1 MFSYRICGVD
11 SSHCT
16 QAVSKVRKG
25 KEQEIK
31 ATQLHTSEL
40 FAWLNETSR
49 IKTSLPSP
57 RRLHRLTH
65 REKAGAESTTF
76 LSYIAHRKQSLIPRF
91 TESLVSKYGNGT
103 HLAYS
108 QRCRNSLEQHRRRA
122 GREDCPP
129 TESRGRIQ
137 LCTMKIEL
145 PLLDLGKPGDFK

>member
-65 REKAGAESTTF
+65 REKAGCESTTI
-76 LSYIAHRKQSLIPRF
+76 LSYVAYRKQSLTPRF
-91 TESLVSKYGNGT
+91 TESLVSRYGNGT
-103 HLAYS
+103 HLAHS
-108 QRCRNSLEQHRRRA
+108 QRDA
-122 GREDCPP
+122 
-129 TESRGRIQ
+129 
-137 LCTMKIEL
+137 EL
-145 PLLDLGKPGDFK
+145 P